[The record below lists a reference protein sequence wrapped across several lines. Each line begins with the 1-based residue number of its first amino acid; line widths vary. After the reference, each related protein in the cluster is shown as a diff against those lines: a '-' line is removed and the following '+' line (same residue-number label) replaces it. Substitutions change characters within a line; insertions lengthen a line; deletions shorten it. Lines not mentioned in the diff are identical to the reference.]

1 MALLVL
7 IHYKYLAINK
17 SKRRDF
23 ITARNLQVTQMYLRN
38 NSRNMKIFML
48 IIVLISILLYC
59 KFYYELTGINIF
71 SERSEE
77 TNY

>member
-23 ITARNLQVTQMYLRN
+23 IAARYLQVTQMYLRN
-38 NSRNMKIFML
+38 NSRNMKIVML
-48 IIVLISILLYC
+48 IIVLVSILLYC
-59 KFYYELTGINIF
+59 KFYYELTGISIF